1 MIREEKGFSLIE
13 LALIL
18 VIIGII
24 ISIVLKGQDVV
35 ESSRMKR
42 FESEIRHWR
51 TSAWLYLERKGT
63 FPGDADQDG
72 IIGNESTGVIPGSTV
87 IQNANLINPPKAN
100 PVSSGSLNF
109 WIYWGYD
116 GGGGTGSRALNVMV
130 ICAND
135 ACDVPFG
142 GNDKSGN
149 MKYVEFIDAVVDGE
163 VDGTE
168 GLVKASSV
176 SPEFAPPNTGNDRA
190 VTSVGPP
197 GAWTSEATMSLI
209 YYVEKAM

>member
-1 MIREEKGFSLIE
+1 MIREEKGFTLIE

-42 FESEIRHWR
+42 FESEVRHWR
-51 TSAWLYLERKGT
+51 TSAWLYLERKGR
-63 FPGDADQDG
+63 FPGDGDDNG
-72 IIGNESTGVIPGSTV
+72 IIGDETTPIPGSTV

-100 PVSSGSLNF
+100 PVTAGSLNF

-116 GGGGTGSRALNVMV
+116 GGSTGQRKLNVMV

-135 ACDVPFG
+135 SCNQAFQ
-142 GNDKSGN
+142 GNDKAGN
-149 MKYVEFIDAVVDGE
+149 IKYVEFIDAVVDGE
-163 VDGTE
+163 IDGND
-168 GLVKASSV
+168 GLIRASSV
-176 SPEFAPPNTGNDRA
+176 TPVLDGTGDDRT
-190 VTSVGPP
+190 VTSVGPSS
-197 GAWTSEATMSLI
+197 AWTADSTVAMI
-209 YYVEKAM
+209 YYIEKHL